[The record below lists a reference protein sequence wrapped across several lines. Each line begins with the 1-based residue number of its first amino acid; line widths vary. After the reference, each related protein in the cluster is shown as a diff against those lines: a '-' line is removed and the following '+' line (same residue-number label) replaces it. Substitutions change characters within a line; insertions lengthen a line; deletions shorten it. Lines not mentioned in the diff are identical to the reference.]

1 MWKDFYNS
9 WMLNRW
15 DSYWKMSWAVAALL
29 ILVIYWDISVLKVNV
44 DLTYIAIKSSIILF
58 LLLSGAWA
66 IWKKSAKHFQTYVV
80 ILFFVYSFYGL
91 AYLDMSYYFSFI
103 EGFIFFGFILVLK
116 PRHYIMMMLF
126 GFSLFLWSLS
136 MAKEPYYIIPGES
149 IKPHVLVATSIIA
162 FLAMLFFKNVTMYRE
177 QIMELNEKFALI
189 GKQSSF
195 LMHEI
200 KNPLSR
206 VVNRVEMLD
215 KGDLVDDIR
224 NDSNRISSIIQG
236 IEILVSSPERFQ
248 ETFETFNWSDVV
260 KDIESEFRIVLTAQ
274 EINFIVMGLETKAH
288 GNRYLLYQVIKNLI
302 TNALEAIPT
311 QKTGAE
317 IALLMKRVPSGI
329 EIKVMNTLSKIHKN
343 DYERIFEPLYSTKKN
358 TKNKGLGLTFAKNII
373 EGHSGTIE
381 VNSTD
386 ATTSFIIKL
395 PESINV

>member
-1 MWKDFYNS
+1 MCKDFYTFI
-9 WMLNRW
+9 MLNRW

-29 ILVIYWDISVLKVNV
+29 ILVIYWDISVLKVKV
-44 DLTYIAIKSSIILF
+44 DLIYVLIKSSIILF
-58 LLLSGAWA
+58 LIFSGAWA
-66 IWKKSAKHFQTYVV
+66 IWKKSAKNFQTYVV
-80 ILFFVYSFYGL
+80 ILFFIYSFYGL

-116 PRHYIMMMLF
+116 PKHYAIMMLF

-162 FLAMLFFKNVTMYRE
+162 ILAMLFFKNVTMYRE
-177 QIMELNEKFALI
+177 QIMDLNEKFALI

-236 IEILVSSPERFQ
+236 IEILISSPERFK
-248 ETFETFNWSDVV
+248 ETFESFKWTDVI
-260 KDIESEFRIVLTAQ
+260 KDIESEFRVVLTSQ
-274 EINFIVMGLETKAH
+274 EINFIVVGLETEAR
-288 GNRYLLYQVIKNLI
+288 GNRYLMYQVLKNLI
-302 TNALEAIPT
+302 TNALEAIPAH
-311 QKTGAE
+311 KPGAE
-317 IALLMKRVPSGI
+317 IVLFMKQLSNGI
-329 EIKVMNTLSKIHKN
+329 EIKVINTLSKIHKN

-381 VNSTD
+381 VISTD
-386 ATTSFIIKL
+386 VTTSFIIKL
-395 PESINV
+395 PESIHV